1 MIVLVLFKLSVS
13 KRKNSKTKDISRE
26 KVTSTS
32 KKENRKDTIKNF
44 LNNLVDG
51 IRNFKILVE
60 REKKVN

>member
-13 KRKNSKTKDISRE
+13 KRKNSKTKDIIRE
-26 KVTSTS
+26 KITSTS

-51 IRNFKILVE
+51 IRNFKILAE
-60 REKKVN
+60 RERKVN